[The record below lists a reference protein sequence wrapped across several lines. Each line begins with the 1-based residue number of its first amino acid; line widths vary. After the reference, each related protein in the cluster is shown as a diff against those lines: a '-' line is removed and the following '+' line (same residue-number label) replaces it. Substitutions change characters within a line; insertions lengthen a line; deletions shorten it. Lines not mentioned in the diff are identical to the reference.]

1 MEINTNEMARM
12 TWQEIEQRIQ
22 EGYGVILPI
31 GSTEQHGPAL
41 PISCD
46 AILAKELGRAAAD
59 NTKMLV
65 APTIQYGY
73 RSRPLSG
80 GGATFPGTTNLS
92 GRTLI
97 GVIEDIVEEFARMG
111 FKKVCVMSMHM
122 ENQNFI
128 YEGSYL
134 VSRRHPDMRIMV
146 MESSFGDIPKEMMDK
161 LWPDGFPGWARE
173 HAACMEVSIMLYLH
187 PDLVHFDRAVND
199 GSEEYPFYDMLP
211 PDPRFYTKSGTLWHA
226 KEGTVEKGKLIWD
239 EIIRQASEAINKEFP
254 A

>member
-1 MEINTNEMARM
+1 MEIITKEMAKM
-12 TWQEIEQRIQ
+12 TWQEIEQCIG

-41 PISCD
+41 PISTD
-46 AILAKELGRAAAD
+46 AICAKEVSLGAAE

-92 GRTLI
+92 GHTLI
-97 GVIEDIVEEFARMG
+97 SVIEDILEEFARMG
-111 FKKVCVMSMHM
+111 FKKVSVLSMHM

-134 VSRRHPDMRIMV
+134 VSRRHPDMKIMV
-146 MESSFGDIPKEMMDK
+146 MESAFGEVPEEIMQK
-161 LWPDGFPGWARE
+161 LFPDGFPGWARE
-173 HAACMEVSIMLYLH
+173 HAACMEVSIMLYRH
-187 PDLVHFDRAVND
+187 PDLVRFDRAVND
-199 GSEEYPFYDMLP
+199 NSEEYPFYDVLP
-211 PDPRFYTKSGTLWHA
+211 PDPRFFTKSGTLWHA
-226 KEGTVEKGKLIWD
+226 REATVEKGKLIWD
-239 EIIRQASEAINKEFP
+239 EIIKQASAAINKEFP

>member
-1 MEINTNEMARM
+1 MEIITKEMKKM
-12 TWQEIEQRIQ
+12 TWQEIEQCIE

-41 PISCD
+41 PISTD
-46 AILAKELGRAAAD
+46 AILATEVSVGASE

-97 GVIEDIVEEFARMG
+97 GVIEDILEEFARMG
-111 FKKVCVMSMHM
+111 FKKVAVLSMHM

-134 VSRRHPDMRIMV
+134 VSRRHPDMKIMV
-146 MESSFGDIPKEMMDK
+146 MESAFGDIPEEMMNT

-187 PDLVHFDRAVND
+187 PDLVRFDRAVND
-199 GSEEYPFYDMLP
+199 GSDEYPFYDMLP
-211 PDPRFYTKSGTLWHA
+211 PDPRFFTKSGTLWHA
-226 KEGTVEKGKLIWD
+226 KEATVEKGKLIWD
-239 EIIRQASEAINKEFP
+239 EIVKQASDAINKEFP

>member
-1 MEINTNEMARM
+1 MEINTNEMAKM

-22 EGYGVILPI
+22 DGYGVILPI

-46 AILAKELGRAAAD
+46 AILAKELGREAA
-59 NTKMLV
+59 NHTKMLV

-97 GVIEDIVEEFARMG
+97 SVIEDIVEDFARMG

-128 YEGSYL
+128 YEGAYL

-146 MESSFGDIPKEMMDK
+146 MESAFGDISKDLMDK

-173 HAACMEVSIMLYLH
+173 HAACMEVSILLYLH

-199 GSEEYPFYDMLP
+199 GSDEYPFYDMLP
-211 PDPRFYTKSGTLWHA
+211 PDPRFFTKSGTLWHA